1 MVAHT
6 GDRKGA
12 RTDAD
17 IAIRLMGRLD
27 PRCPTRHKL
36 GGSKSDF
43 ERASATLSLVTIPI
57 DACNFLNVM
66 RKYLLKA

>member
-1 MVAHT
+1 MVVHT

-12 RTDAD
+12 GTDAD

-43 ERASATLSLVTIPI
+43 ERASATLHWLLFHLMHLISL
-57 DACNFLNVM
+57 M
-66 RKYLLKA
+66 